1 MKCLPLILVLS
12 AIGSSAVLVPQAD
25 AAPAN
30 KHKKASM
37 TVQSKAPR
45 AVYQGGVLA
54 GPLYNGQDYLGDD
67 PDPNI
72 RAYLLKDMSRYGG
85 GR

>member
-1 MKCLPLILVLS
+1 MKCLPIVLITLAVGLS
-12 AIGSSAVLVPQAD
+12 AASVSRAD
-25 AAPAN
+25 AAHAN
-30 KHKKASM
+30 KHKKSSVAA
-37 TVQSKAPR
+37 QSKAPR

-72 RAYLLKDMSRYGG
+72 RAYLLKDMTRYGG
-85 GR
+85 AR